1 LGAGKS
7 SSTTKVML
15 PWDWRRMIDDA
26 SFFLFLLISEAETAL
41 KDTQHNT
48 TIRRNLMML
57 FHEMI
62 VVTFSIVLRYFG
74 ELVQRYSF
82 LYRTSKKMS
91 SQKIHIFK
99 CPSK

>member
-1 LGAGKS
+1 
-7 SSTTKVML
+7 
-15 PWDWRRMIDDA
+15 MI
-26 SFFLFLLISEAETAL
+26 
-41 KDTQHNT
+41 Q
-48 TIRRNLMML
+48 

-62 VVTFSIVLRYFG
+62 VVTFSIVLRFFG

>member
-1 LGAGKS
+1 
-7 SSTTKVML
+7 
-15 PWDWRRMIDDA
+15 
-26 SFFLFLLISEAETAL
+26 
-41 KDTQHNT
+41 
-48 TIRRNLMML
+48 MML

-62 VVTFSIVLRYFG
+62 VVTFSIVLRFFG

-99 CPSK
+99 CPSKRVHKKFTNTRIEVENGGGKYFDYLFVNEEDKRIKYFQQPVPT

>member
-1 LGAGKS
+1 
-7 SSTTKVML
+7 
-15 PWDWRRMIDDA
+15 
-26 SFFLFLLISEAETAL
+26 
-41 KDTQHNT
+41 
-48 TIRRNLMML
+48 MML

-82 LYRTSKKMS
+82 LYRTSQKMS

>member
-1 LGAGKS
+1 
-7 SSTTKVML
+7 
-15 PWDWRRMIDDA
+15 
-26 SFFLFLLISEAETAL
+26 
-41 KDTQHNT
+41 
-48 TIRRNLMML
+48 MML

-62 VVTFSIVLRYFG
+62 VVTFSIVLRFSG

-99 CPSK
+99 CPSKRVHKKFTNTRIEVENGVESI